1 LDYYS
6 VGYLKSDPKARYQ
19 GYLYYFREG
28 FCWTNVLTTYIK
40 CRIKERTIHSTESMS
55 FFSET
60 EKVPDFY
67 MVSIMNARFTAYY
80 IDAFVNSTSHCTT
93 GDAKLIPFIIPNNKI
108 LKEFQSLFNIAIEI
122 RKKQLS
128 NKLSL
133 KESEKQLLMIQEK
146 LDTMVNELYG
156 V

>member
-1 LDYYS
+1 
-6 VGYLKSDPKARYQ
+6 
-19 GYLYYFREG
+19 
-28 FCWTNVLTTYIK
+28 
-40 CRIKERTIHSTESMS
+40 
-55 FFSET
+55 
-60 EKVPDFY
+60 
-67 MVSIMNARFTAYY
+67 MNATFTAYY
-80 IDAFVNSTSHCTT
+80 IEDFVNSTSHCTT

-146 LDTMVNELYG
+146 LDTMVNELYDI
-156 V
+156 